1 MLRAVSHEL
10 RIIANRETTTET
22 GLVSL
27 REVILWINAL
37 FTNVN

>member
-10 RIIANRETTTET
+10 QIIANRATITEM

-37 FTNVN
+37 FTNAN